1 MASNSLTRFCLDNIP
16 QPTLQEKWFQLC
28 QPSNFCEIVHSEHH
42 LYKQPHY
49 LWKNCRIIKLRME
62 TNFVNKR
69 AVKISLLN
77 SKTLEHMNSL
87 MCVPSK
93 FIIWSIVSVI
103 MTMPKP
109 AFSSSHFWNAD
120 QRTHTELLVL
130 LWKLLV
136 LQNFQKPNHK
146 VVNKIK
152 ELPNTRPNP
161 NPKKNSVLAKWQQPN
176 PLFW

>member
-1 MASNSLTRFCLDNIP
+1 
-16 QPTLQEKWFQLC
+16 
-28 QPSNFCEIVHSEHH
+28 
-42 LYKQPHY
+42 
-49 LWKNCRIIKLRME
+49 ME

-77 SKTLEHMNSL
+77 IKTLEHMNSL

-93 FIIWSIVSVI
+93 FIIWSIISVI

-109 AFSSSHFWNAD
+109 ALGSSQFWNAD

-130 LWKLLV
+130 SWKLLV
-136 LQNFQKPNHK
+136 LQNFHKPNHK

-152 ELPNTRPNP
+152 ELPNTRLNP
-161 NPKKNSVLAKWQQPN
+161 NPKKNNFWLNDNNQTHCFSKLWSVSMCLYCRIWGADKIESQSPVVCLPCKAHIHLLLGKLEPWFTPGPIQALA
-176 PLFW
+176 